1 MSYDYEKERREA
13 IAAGNRALDSLRE
26 AYRELDSARGWGIYD
41 IIGGGLFSSLIKHSK
56 MDAAQECLQAAKS
69 DLQRFETE
77 LQDLNQFEDINL
89 DTRDFLG
96 FADLLFDGLL
106 ADVMMQSR
114 INEARRKIDTAISR
128 VEDILRRL

>member
-26 AYRELDSARGWGIYD
+26 AYRKLDSARGWGIYD

-56 MDAAQECLQAAKS
+56 MDAAQACLQAAKS

-128 VEDILRRL
+128 VEDILSRL